1 MLTVCVE
8 CCVTCVLI
16 VVLQCYMCVD
26 CCVAVLQR
34 VLRRRAT
41 GNLLDSVD
49 SNAVVKGWV
58 TKVST
63 AQICWGREG

>member
-1 MLTVCVE
+1 MTLFYGAVF
-8 CCVTCVLI
+8 
-16 VVLQCYMCVD
+16 
-26 CCVAVLQR
+26 VAVLQR

-63 AQICWGREG
+63 TEILGENMG